1 MRISDW
7 SSDVCSS
14 DLANPN
20 LWTPDRRDFD
30 QVNRLGTLNVLAAAE
45 RHRPERV
52 VYTSTESILAGLRG
66 RSDGG
71 MIDESVALRVEDM
84 PGSYCR
90 SKFLAERAALEAAAR
105 GRPVVVANPPLPV
118 GPGDHPRTPPPRML
132 LPCLTRPPP
141 AHLAT

>member
-71 MIDESVALRVEDM
+71 MIDESVRSAERRVGKEW
-84 PGSYCR
+84 GSTCR
-90 SKFLAERAALEAAAR
+90 SRWS
-105 GRPVVVANPPLPV
+105 PY
-118 GPGDHPRTPPPRML
+118 H
-132 LPCLTRPPP
+132 
-141 AHLAT
+141 